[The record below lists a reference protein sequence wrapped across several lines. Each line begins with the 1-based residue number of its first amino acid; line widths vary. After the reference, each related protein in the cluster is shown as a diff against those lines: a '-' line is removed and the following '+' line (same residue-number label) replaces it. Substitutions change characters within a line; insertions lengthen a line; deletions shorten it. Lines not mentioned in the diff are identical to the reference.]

1 MALPFRDR
9 ADAGRQL
16 AAALHNYAQ
25 LPDVL
30 VLALP
35 RGGVPVGHEVA
46 AQLGAPLDV
55 LVVRKLGTPGQPEL
69 AMGAIAGGGVRVLNP
84 HVVDTLGLPQ
94 AIIDR
99 VAEQEAKEVERRER
113 LYRGERP
120 PLNVENRTVIVIDD
134 GVATGSTFRA
144 ALQCLRG
151 QKPRKLIAAFP
162 VGAAET
168 VEQLRGLADEVIC
181 LETPE
186 SFTAISLWYREF
198 PQVDDQEVRALLERH
213 RSGAASSVA

>member
-25 LPDVL
+25 VSDVQ

-35 RGGVPVGHEVA
+35 RGGVPVGYEVA
-46 AQLGAPLDV
+46 AELGAPLDV
-55 LVVRKLGTPGQPEL
+55 LIVRKLGTPGQPEL

-84 HVVDTLGLPQ
+84 DVVDMLGLSS
-94 AIIDR
+94 AAIDR
-99 VAEQEAKEVERRER
+99 VAEQELQEVERRER

-162 VGAAET
+162 VGAAGT
-168 VEQLRGLADEVIC
+168 VEHLRGLADEVIC

-186 SFTAISLWYREF
+186 PFMAISLWYEDF
-198 PQVDDQEVRALLERH
+198 PQVEDQEVRAMLERN
-213 RSGAASSVA
+213 RSGAASSAA